1 MTPFVKAIN
10 RNKHLFKD
18 KVVLDLNCGL
28 GVLSVL
34 AARAGARAVYGVE
47 LNIQYNTIQRLNH
60 LLHSI

>member
-60 LLHSI
+60 LLHST